1 VRFTPAAELPDVILI
16 EPRVFRDERGFFLES
31 YQRERFAEA
40 GLDLDFVQDN
50 HSRSTHGILRGLH
63 FQHPRGQGKL
73 IRAERGEIFDVAV
86 DIRLGSPTFGRW
98 VGYTLSEENHRL
110 LYIPPG
116 FAHGF
121 VVTSEVADV
130 CYKCTEFYHPEGE
143 GILAWDDQKLAI
155 DWPVAKPKLS
165 GKDNAGS
172 TLLELE
178 RAGRLPAYNEPEPAT
193 SRRN

>member
-1 VRFTPAAELPDVILI
+1 MRFTPAAELPDVILI

-73 IRAERGEIFDVAV
+73 IRVVRGEIFDVAV

-121 VVTSEVADV
+121 VVTSAEADV
-130 CYKCTEFYHPEGE
+130 CYKCTELYHPQDE
-143 GILAWDDQKLAI
+143 GILAWDDRRLAI
-155 DWPVAKPKLS
+155 DWPVAEPKLS
-165 GKDNAGS
+165 GKDKAGS
-172 TLLELE
+172 TLFELE
-178 RAGRLPAYNEPEPAT
+178 RAGRLPTYNEPAPAI

>member
-1 VRFTPAAELPDVILI
+1 MVLI
-16 EPRVFRDERGFFLES
+16 EPRVYRDERGFFLES
-31 YQRERFAEA
+31 YQRERFAAA
-40 GLDLDFVQDN
+40 GIDLDFVQDN

-73 IRAERGEIFDVAV
+73 IRVVRGEIFDVAV
-86 DIRLGSPTFGRW
+86 DIRLGSPTYGRW
-98 VGYTLSEENHRL
+98 VGYTLSEDNQHS

-121 VVTSEVADV
+121 VVTGEVADV

-143 GILAWDDQKLAI
+143 GILAWDDLRLAI
-155 DWPVAKPKLS
+155 DWPVAEPKLS

-172 TLLELE
+172 TLFELE
-178 RAGRLPAYNEPEPAT
+178 RAGRLPAYNELAPAD